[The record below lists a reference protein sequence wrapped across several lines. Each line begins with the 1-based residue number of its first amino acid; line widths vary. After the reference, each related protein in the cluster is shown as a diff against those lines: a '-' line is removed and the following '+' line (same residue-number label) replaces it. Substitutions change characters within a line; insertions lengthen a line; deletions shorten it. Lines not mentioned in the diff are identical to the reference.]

1 MIAQPRRNP
10 PPSGGGGSQPLHQAV
25 IDAIRGRLALDE
37 DDEDLKTALA
47 VLTDPD
53 RVDLIWD
60 RMLGPCL
67 DEIINRT
74 CLLGRDR

>member
-1 MIAQPRRNP
+1 MIAQPRRDP
-10 PPSGGGGSQPLHQAV
+10 PPSGGGGSQ
-25 IDAIRGRLALDE
+25 E

-60 RMLGPCL
+60 RMLGPSL
-67 DEIINRT
+67 DEIINRA
-74 CLLGRDR
+74 CLLGKDH